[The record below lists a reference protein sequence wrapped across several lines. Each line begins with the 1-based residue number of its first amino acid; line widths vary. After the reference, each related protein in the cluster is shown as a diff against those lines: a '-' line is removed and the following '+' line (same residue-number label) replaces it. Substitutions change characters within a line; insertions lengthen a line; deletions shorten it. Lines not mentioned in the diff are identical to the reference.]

1 MPHVSGCSVP
11 RVDALEKVTGKA
23 VYPSDYSF
31 PDMLHLRIVRAT
43 EAHARINKIDINPC
57 LGIEGV
63 YCFSAADVREN
74 LFGNII
80 KDQPLFVKDKV
91 RFYGEPVALIAA
103 DTPEK
108 ADRYAELVRVEYEP
122 LQVINNLKEAS
133 EANYRPSVHDKGNL
147 LLHLPFRKGEVEE
160 AFSQSFLIM
169 EDTFTVPVVD
179 HAYLEMEAGVSFL
192 DEMGVLNIIAGT
204 QNPFND
210 REEIARCLDIP
221 LDKIRMRSAT
231 IGGGFGGKDGNTVQ
245 LFLALVTW
253 QTKRAA
259 RLVFTRKESLSTSYK
274 RHAAKIEVKL
284 GLDSAGLIK
293 AYQAV
298 LQYDTGAYAALGPAV
313 LGLGVEHASGPY
325 VIPNVQI
332 DGYLYYTNKPPASA
346 MRGFGVPQAA
356 FAVETL
362 LNRAAKILCL
372 DPIKLRWQ
380 NALFKGAEGSLG
392 QKMEHTV
399 GLKDA
404 LKLLESSSLW
414 QERVQNTDP
423 TIGYGMAAGYLSCG
437 MGKGIPD
444 SAKVEIEALQ
454 DGTYDL
460 RIGTVEIGQGSS
472 TLFVQ
477 LAAEKLNV
485 PKKRI
490 RLIMGDTALT
500 YDSGSTA
507 ASRTSYICGNALLKA
522 VDDLKRQKKIGVLNP
537 IGIGEAVFPEERQLD
552 LGIGWPHSMY
562 TFIAQAVKVR
572 VNRATGE
579 IELLNVF
586 AVTEAG
592 RVINPVGLE
601 GQIQGGVVMGA
612 GYALTEQIDFRQGK
626 PQQTSLSTYL
636 LPTSLDAPNIEA
648 VSVSAFEESGPLGL
662 KGAAEVGTIVISPA
676 IAAAVNEVIELPISE
691 LPISRQRIIDYL
703 SNSAKVVVMGGN

>member
-1 MPHVSGCSVP
+1 MPHAVGCSVP
-11 RVDALEKVTGKA
+11 RIDAVEKVTGKA

-31 PDMLHLRIVRAT
+31 SDMLHLKLVRAA
-43 EAHARINKIDINPC
+43 EAHARIKRIDTHSC
-57 LGIEGV
+57 RGIEGV
-63 YCFSAADVREN
+63 YCFSAEDVREN

-80 KDQPLFVKDKV
+80 KDQPLFAQDKV
-91 RFYGEPVALIAA
+91 RFYGEPIALIAA

-108 ADRYAELVRVEYEP
+108 ADQYAKLVRVEYEP
-122 LQVINNLKEAS
+122 LPVINNLKEAS
-133 EANYRPSVHDKGNL
+133 ETNHNPSVHDKGNL
-147 LLHLPFRKGEVEE
+147 LLHLPFRRGEVEE
-160 AFSQSFLIM
+160 AFRQSFLIM
-169 EDTFTVPVVD
+169 EDTFNVPVVD
-179 HAYLEMEAGVSFL
+179 HAYLELEAGVSFL
-192 DEMGVLNIIAGT
+192 DEKGVLNIVAGT
-204 QNPFND
+204 QNPFSD

-253 QTKRAA
+253 QTKRPA
-259 RLVFTRKESLSTSYK
+259 RLVFTREESLNTSYK
-274 RHAAKIEVKL
+274 RHAARIEVKL
-284 GLDSAGLIK
+284 GLDSAGQIK
-293 AYQAV
+293 AFQAV

-313 LGLGVEHASGPY
+313 LGLGVEHTSGPY

-362 LNRAAKILCL
+362 LNRAAKALCL
-372 DPIKLRWQ
+372 DPIKIRWQ
-380 NALFKGAEGSLG
+380 NALNKGAVGSLG
-392 QKMEHTV
+392 QKMEHSV
-399 GLKDA
+399 GLKEA
-404 LKLLESSSLW
+404 LKELENSSLW
-414 QERVQNTDP
+414 KERSHNTDP
-423 TIGYGMAAGYLSCG
+423 SIGYGMAAGYLSCG

-444 SAKVEIEALQ
+444 SAKVEIAELQ
-454 DGTYDL
+454 DGTYEV

-477 LAAEKLNV
+477 LAAEELQV
-485 PKKRI
+485 PKERI

-522 VDDLKRQKKIGVLNP
+522 VEDLKRQKRVGYPNP
-537 IGIGEAVFPEERQLD
+537 VGIGEAVFPEEKRLD

-562 TFIAQAVKVR
+562 TFIAQAAKVR
-572 VNRATGE
+572 VNGLTGE

-592 RVINPVGLE
+592 RVINPKSLE
-601 GQIQGGVVMGA
+601 GQIQGGVVMGM
-612 GYALTEQIDFRQGK
+612 GYALSEQIDFCQGK
-626 PQQTSLSTYL
+626 PQQTSFSTYL
-636 LPTSLDAPNIEA
+636 IPTSLDSPNIEA

-676 IAAAVNEVIELPISE
+676 IAAAVNEIVDLPISE
-691 LPISRQRIIDYL
+691 LPISRQKIVSYSIKH
-703 SNSAKVVVMGGN
+703 SKGGG

>member
-1 MPHVSGCSVP
+1 MPHASSCSVP

-43 EAHARINKIDINPC
+43 EAHARIKKIDTDSC

-63 YCFSAADVREN
+63 YCFCAADVREN

-91 RFYGEPVALIAA
+91 RFYGEPIALIAA

-108 ADRYAELVRVEYEP
+108 ADRYAELVQVEYEP

-133 EANYRPSVHDKGNL
+133 EANCSPSVHDKGNL

-160 AFSQSFLIM
+160 AFSQSFLVI

-179 HAYLEMEAGVSFL
+179 HAYLEMEAGVSYL
-192 DEMGVLNIIAGT
+192 DETGVLNIIAGT
-204 QNPFND
+204 QNPFYD

-221 LDKIRMRSAT
+221 LDKIRMRTAT

-259 RLVFTRKESLSTSYK
+259 RLVFTREESLSTSYK

-362 LNRAAKILCL
+362 LNRAAKILGL

-404 LKLLESSSLW
+404 LELLENSWLW
-414 QERVQNTDP
+414 RERVQNTDP

-437 MGKGIPD
+437 LGKGIPD
-444 SAKVEIEALQ
+444 SAKVKIEAFQ
-454 DGTYDL
+454 DGTYDV

-472 TLFVQ
+472 TLFAQ

-485 PKKRI
+485 PKERI

-522 VDDLKRQKKIGVLNP
+522 IDDLKRQKKIGVLNP

-562 TFIAQAVKVR
+562 TFIAQAAKVR
-572 VNRATGE
+572 VNRLTGE
-579 IELLNVF
+579 IELLDVF

-592 RVINPVGLE
+592 RVINPVALE
-601 GQIQGGVVMGA
+601 GQIHGGVVMGV
-612 GYALTEQIDFRQGK
+612 GYALTEQLDFRQGK

-636 LPTSLDAPNIEA
+636 LPTSLDSPNIEA
-648 VSVSAFEESGPLGL
+648 VSVSAYEESGPLGL

-676 IAAAVNEVIELPISE
+676 IAAAVNEVIELPICE
-691 LPISRQRIIDYL
+691 LPISRQRITDYL
-703 SNSAKVVVMGGN
+703 SNTAKVVVTGGN